1 MSPTHP
7 ATTGKALSQQLRD
20 QINSGSA
27 GKKPM
32 ARALTLERAAIDEAA
47 RTATLA
53 FASETPYER
62 YWGIEILDCTPSS
75 MDTSRLRSG
84 ANLLCDHDTKDVVG
98 VVESVEIGVDR
109 VARAV
114 VRFGKSVRAEEV
126 WQDVRD
132 GIRRNVSVGYMINEA
147 ILESTKDGV
156 ETYRVTSW
164 TPYEISM
171 VSVPADASVG
181 IGRSLESQEKSVCVT
196 VEIEVETESANP
208 EAVDPEEETAAA
220 TETPSATTY
229 SSNQGTTMT
238 DIKVTDE
245 RNHANEISKLAA
257 SFPGGAEL
265 AMKSIQSGHT
275 VEQFQAEA
283 LRSLATKPVPTADIG
298 MSEKEVKRYSMMR
311 AINALANPGDQS
323 AQRDAAFE
331 REASEAVSK
340 VQGKSARGLFVPHEV
355 QKRDLLVGTASAGG
369 NNVATDLLSGSFI
382 DILRN
387 AMVID
392 RLGARM
398 MTGLVGQVAIPKQSG
413 GATAYW
419 VAENAAVT
427 ESQQTFGQVTMTP
440 KTVGGYTDIS
450 RRLMLQSSIAIEN
463 LVQTDLATTL
473 GLAIQQAA
481 ISGSGASNQ
490 PSGLLTLVTPGVVG
504 GTNGAAPT
512 WANIIALETA
522 VAFANADIGNMGYLT
537 NAKVRGKLKSTEKF
551 TTSNGMPV
559 YESGNTPL
567 NGYQAAITNAVPSN
581 LTKGSASGVASAI
594 IFGNFADLMIGMWG
608 SLDLMVDPYT
618 GSTAGTVRVVALQ
631 DVDVAVRNI
640 ESFAT
645 MVDALTA

>member
-1 MSPTHP
+1 MSPTP
-7 ATTGKALSQQLRD
+7 TASLGQSQ
-20 QINSGSA
+20 SA
-27 GKKPM
+27 QARNKPHS
-32 ARALTLERAAIDEAA
+32 RGLLLERAAIDETA

-62 YWGIEILDCTPSS
+62 FWGIEILDCTASS

-181 IGRSLESQEKSVCVT
+181 IGRNLETQEKSICVT
-196 VEIEVETESANP
+196 VEIEVENDPAEPGAIDDS
-208 EAVDPEEETAAA
+208 EDPENAVA
-220 TETPSATTY
+220 TETPSP
-229 SSNQGTTMT
+229 SSTSYQGTTMT

-245 RNHANEISKLAA
+245 RNHAAEISKLAA

-283 LRSLATKPVPTADIG
+283 LRSLSTKPVPTADIG

-323 AQRDAAFE
+323 AQREAAFE

-340 VQGKSARGLFVPHEV
+340 VQGKS
-355 QKRDLLVGTASAGG
+355 
-369 NNVATDLLSGSFI
+369 
-382 DILRN
+382 
-387 AMVID
+387 
-392 RLGARM
+392 
-398 MTGLVGQVAIPKQSG
+398 
-413 GATAYW
+413 
-419 VAENAAVT
+419 
-427 ESQQTFGQVTMTP
+427 
-440 KTVGGYTDIS
+440 
-450 RRLMLQSSIAIEN
+450 
-463 LVQTDLATTL
+463 
-473 GLAIQQAA
+473 
-481 ISGSGASNQ
+481 
-490 PSGLLTLVTPGVVG
+490 
-504 GTNGAAPT
+504 
-512 WANIIALETA
+512 
-522 VAFANADIGNMGYLT
+522 
-537 NAKVRGKLKSTEKF
+537 
-551 TTSNGMPV
+551 
-559 YESGNTPL
+559 
-567 NGYQAAITNAVPSN
+567 
-581 LTKGSASGVASAI
+581 
-594 IFGNFADLMIGMWG
+594 
-608 SLDLMVDPYT
+608 
-618 GSTAGTVRVVALQ
+618 
-631 DVDVAVRNI
+631 
-640 ESFAT
+640 
-645 MVDALTA
+645 